1 MIETIAAIFFFVL
14 ISNLSPKHLMVGWG
28 SGRGGGSLQI
38 CVMLLGLLIKA
49 LVRCQIVDTVSILS
63 RYVIPLCERV
73 IRPQKRGKGLSCKLE
88 GSLRKVVGGQLNV
101 ETVGVRS
108 KEKGSVF

>member
-1 MIETIAAIFFFVL
+1 
-14 ISNLSPKHLMVGWG
+14 MVG
-28 SGRGGGSLQI
+28 GGGSLQI

-73 IRPQKRGKGLSCKLE
+73 IRPPQDRGKGLSCKLE
-88 GSLRKVVGGQLNV
+88 GSLRKVMGEGGTGGQLNV
-101 ETVGVRS
+101 ETVTNLRGWGGGVRS
-108 KEKGSVF
+108 KEKGSVL